1 MFKKFTNGCVRVV
14 NRWLPDAFLF
24 AIILSI
30 IVFIGAM
37 FATGMG
43 PLKVLNAWGDA
54 KGFWGLLAFSMQ
66 MALVLV
72 FGSAMASAKPCRKA
86 LRAVAGLCHNNM
98 QAIVIT
104 TMVSTICCWLNWGF
118 GLVVGALLAKEV
130 VRRVPTVD
138 YPLLIASAYS
148 GFVIWHAG
156 LSGSIPLDLVAGKA
170 FGEVTYQAPI
180 TATVFH
186 PVNIIMCVVILIAMP
201 FINYAMHPD
210 KAHTV
215 CIDPTLLQDEEDK
228 TYEIKTPAD
237 RIEHSKILWVILV
250 VAGFAYIVYYFVQN
264 GFTLGLNIVNMIF
277 LFLGILLHGDLRRYV
292 DAIGEAAA
300 GAAGILLQFPF
311 YAGIMGMM
319 VAANEQGV
327 SLASVISQF
336 FVNISNSITFPM
348 LSFLAAGI
356 VNFFVPSGG
365 GQWAVQ
371 GPIMMPAGGHRRR
384 PHRHG
389 HCLGRPVDQHD
400 PALLGSACSGHC
412 QAVCPGYHGL
422 SGHRSAVH
430 RRGGLPGLPGLGPVV
445 LIYPIHQL
453 RRGAAAAAPLFCP
466 YSSVYALLPIDGGV
480 KVPHQLLALGVHD
493 LHQVELLKGQAHG
506 EVLGLLDV
514 VGLEKGEEIGPR
526 NVFLFQ
532 QNLKA
537 HGVHPPAYVVYLLV
551 YPRRQRRVSP
561 KIPPRKP
568 ANLPEG
574 KMQKGLFSPG
584 SVVYNS

>member
-43 PLKVLNAWGDA
+43 PLKVLNAWGSDT
-54 KGFWGLLAFSMQ
+54 GFWDLLSFSMQ

-72 FGSAMASAKPCRKA
+72 FGSAMAAAKPCKKA
-86 LRAVAGLCHNNM
+86 LRAAAGLCHNNM
-98 QAIVIT
+98 QAIVVT
-104 TMVSTICCWLNWGF
+104 TFISTICCWLNWGF
-118 GLVVGALLAKEV
+118 GLIAGTLLAKEV

-148 GFVIWHAG
+148 
-156 LSGSIPLDLVAGKA
+156 LSLVAGKE
-170 FGEVTYQAPI
+170 FGGVLYKAPI
-180 TATVFH
+180 TDTVFH
-186 PVNIIMCVVILIAMP
+186 PMNLIMVGVILVAMP
-201 FINYAMHPD
+201 FVNYAMHPD
-210 KAHTV
+210 KDHTV

-250 VAGFAYIVYYFVQN
+250 VAGFAYVVYYFVQN

-292 DAIGEAAA
+292 DAISDAAG
-300 GAAGILLQFPF
+300 GAAGVLLQFPF

-319 VAANEQGV
+319 VAANAEDV

-336 FVNISNSITFPM
+336 FVNISNNVTFPM

-371 GPIMMPAGGHRRR
+371 GPIMMPAGAAMNIDAGRTAMAIAWGDQWTNMIQPFWALPALGIAKLSARDIM
-384 PHRHG
+384 G
-389 HCLGRPVDQHD
+389 YLVIVLLFTGVVACLGFL
-400 PALLGSACSGHC
+400 AW
-412 QAVCPGYHGL
+412 GL
-422 SGHRSAVH
+422 W
-430 RRGGLPGLPGLGPVV
+430 
-445 LIYPIHQL
+445 
-453 RRGAAAAAPLFCP
+453 F
-466 YSSVYALLPIDGGV
+466 
-480 KVPHQLLALGVHD
+480 
-493 LHQVELLKGQAHG
+493 
-506 EVLGLLDV
+506 
-514 VGLEKGEEIGPR
+514 
-526 NVFLFQ
+526 
-532 QNLKA
+532 
-537 HGVHPPAYVVYLLV
+537 
-551 YPRRQRRVSP
+551 
-561 KIPPRKP
+561 
-568 ANLPEG
+568 
-574 KMQKGLFSPG
+574 
-584 SVVYNS
+584 